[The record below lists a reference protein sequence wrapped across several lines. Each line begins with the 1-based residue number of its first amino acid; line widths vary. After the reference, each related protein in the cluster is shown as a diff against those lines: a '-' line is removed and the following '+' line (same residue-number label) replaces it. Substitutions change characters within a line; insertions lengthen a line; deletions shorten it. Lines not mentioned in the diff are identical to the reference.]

1 MAIYEIQKNG
11 NLKPIK
17 SIPFIDEDEIHRIS
31 EGNLDVIFGLEFV
44 RRELPINNFRI
55 DTLAFDPQNNGFVII
70 EYKKKESFSVID
82 QGYAYLS
89 LMLNNK
95 ADFILEYNNKMREPL
110 KKSDIDWSQSRVMF
124 ISPTFTNYQKESI
137 NFKNLPIELWEIK
150 KFTNNTI
157 IYNKIKP
164 ARTAENINIITKG
177 SKVIDKISSEIKT
190 YTEEDLLRNSSPK
203 IKKAF
208 FSIKEEVYKL
218 VGETDEKIGK
228 TMANFILDGRGLVF
242 VKPQK
247 RKIILSLRKGKYKD
261 KNGKLLPK
269 GWGGY
274 PVIGFSQDEFDID
287 YIKELIKKACEY

>member
-1 MAIYEIQKNG
+1 MAIYEIQKDA

-17 SIPFIDEDEIHRIS
+17 SIPFADEEEIHRIS

-55 DTLAFDPQNNGFVII
+55 DTLAFDPQNNAFVII
-70 EYKKKESFSVID
+70 EYKKNESFSVID
-82 QGYAYLS
+82 QGYAYLG

-95 ADFILEYNNKMREPL
+95 ADFILEYNNKMQEPL
-110 KKSDIDWSQSRVMF
+110 KKSDIDWSQSRAMF
-124 ISPTFTNYQKESI
+124 ISPAFTIYQKESI

-157 IYNKIKP
+157 SYNKIKP
-164 ARTAENINIITKG
+164 AKAAENINIITKG
-177 SKVIDKISSEIKT
+177 SKVIDKVSNEIKA
-190 YTEEDLLRNSSPK
+190 YTEEDLLHTSSPK

-208 FSIKEEVYKL
+208 LSIKEEVYKL
-218 VGETDEKIGK
+218 DGESDEKIGK
-228 TMANFILDGRGLVF
+228 TMVNFILDGRGLVF
-242 VKPQK
+242 VRPQK
-247 RKIILSLRKGKYKD
+247 KKIKLGLRKGKYKD

-287 YIKELIKKACEY
+287 HVKELIKQACEY

>member
-1 MAIYEIQKNG
+1 MAIYEVQKGN

-17 SIPFIDEDEIHRIS
+17 SIPFVDEEEIHRIS
-31 EGNLDVIFGLEFV
+31 EGNLDVVFGLEFV

-55 DTLAFDPQNNGFVII
+55 DTLAFDPQNNAFVII

-95 ADFILEYNNKMREPL
+95 ADFILEYNDKMREPL
-110 KKSDIDWSQSRVMF
+110 KKSDIDWSQSRVIF
-124 ISPTFTNYQKESI
+124 ISPTFTSYQKESI

-157 IYNKIKP
+157 SYNKIKP
-164 ARTAENINIITKG
+164 AKAAENINITKG
-177 SKVIDKISSEIKT
+177 NKVIDKVSDEIKT
-190 YTEEDLLRNSSPK
+190 YTEEDLLHTSSSK

-208 FSIKEEVYKL
+208 LSIKEEVYK
-218 VGETDEKIGK
+218 VDGEVDEKIGK
-228 TMANFILDGRGLVF
+228 TMVNFILDGRGLVF
-242 VKPQK
+242 VKSQK
-247 RKIILSLRKGKYKD
+247 KKIKLAIRKGKYKD

-274 PVIGFSQDEFDID
+274 PVIDFSQDEFDID
-287 YIKELIKKACEY
+287 YIKELIKQACEY